1 MEKKNTNFGF
11 GELSAELNIAIN
23 RIRKEICDYMSE
35 YEALIGFNDFE
46 DAVEVL
52 SSTAVDICRKYV
64 SKASPK
70 AFESFVKLVL
80 SDILEKI
87 AA

>member
-1 MEKKNTNFGF
+1 MGKKNTNFGF
-11 GELSAELNIAIN
+11 GELSAAQNIAIN
-23 RIRKEICDYMSE
+23 SIRKEICGYMSE
-35 YEALIGFNDFE
+35 YEALIGFKDFE
-46 DAVEVL
+46 DQVKVL
-52 SSTAVDICRKYV
+52 SSTAVDICLKYV